1 MSDPDQTSA
10 FSKLDAGE
18 AAGIINCMIGV
29 GALRDKGFLAVVE
42 NQGASALFERL
53 PRDNQMHF

>member
-1 MSDPDQTSA
+1 
-10 FSKLDAGE
+10 
-18 AAGIINCMIGV
+18 MIGV